1 MPGKT
6 VNSAIV
12 LLVIGNA
19 LALISDVVI
28 KLLGE
33 DVPVLQFVFLRCLC
47 TVLMLLPF
55 YKMIDRQAL
64 FAGLGYHAL
73 RAHIGIVG
81 IAAMVMALATLPLAT
96 ANAVFYA
103 APLIVVVLSVV
114 IFREQLTL
122 LSVIAVISGF
132 LGILVILRPVEF
144 GWGALGALIT
154 AFSLAFNA
162 LLVRKLPRHQT
173 MVHSVAL
180 NYLLCLPVAGVL
192 ALIEGREWSWSLMAS
207 AGASSF
213 FILGYNFAVL
223 LAYRHVAANQVT
235 SAEYT
240 GLIWAV
246 LIGWVGF
253 SEVPDLWFLAG
264 SMMIVAPLVAL
275 GLRSRQAAAGRSI
288 ARKNASLPAD
298 TGEEIHCELR

>member
-19 LALISDVVI
+19 LALVSDVVI
-28 KLLGE
+28 KLLGQ

-55 YKMIDRQAL
+55 YRMIDMKAP

-73 RAHIGIVG
+73 RAHIGIIG
-81 IAAMVMALATLPLAT
+81 IGAMVMALATLPLAT

-103 APLIVVVLSVV
+103 APLIVVVLSVL
-114 IFREQLTL
+114 IFRERLTW
-122 LSVIAVISGF
+122 LSVAAVVSGF
-132 LGILVILRPVEF
+132 AGILLILRPVEI
-144 GWGALGALIT
+144 GWGALGALVT

-162 LLVRKLPRHQT
+162 LLVRKLPKNQT

-180 NYLLCLPVAGVL
+180 NYVLCLPVAGAL
-192 ALIEGREWSWSLMAS
+192 ALIEGRDWSWSLVLS

-246 LIGWVGF
+246 LIGWIWF
-253 SEVPDLWFLAG
+253 NEVPDLWFLAG
-264 SMMIVAPLVAL
+264 SLMIVVPLLAL
-275 GLRSRQAAAGRSI
+275 GLKNRQASAGRSI
-288 ARKNASLPAD
+288 ARRNESPEPEAVVETPA
-298 TGEEIHCELR
+298 ELR